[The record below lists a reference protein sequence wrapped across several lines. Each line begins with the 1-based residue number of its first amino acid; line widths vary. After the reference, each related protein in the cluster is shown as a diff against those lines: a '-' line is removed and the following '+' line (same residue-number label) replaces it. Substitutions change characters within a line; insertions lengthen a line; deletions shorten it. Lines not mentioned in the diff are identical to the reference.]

1 MEPQNPVLRETIPGG
16 AMWSHVLWRH
26 ERIRF
31 TDLEGGANVALLLF
45 NRDQLLERY
54 NMPDTLKAQ
63 HTAFLTA
70 GNVLYSDMGR
80 ILCSIVEDSSGWHD
94 TVCGVS
100 DAALVRSKY
109 GDHRYQQHRN
119 EYHRNGSDSLLVELG
134 KWGLGLQDLVP
145 NVNLFSKVVALP
157 ADEGGALRFDA
168 GHAKAGAY
176 VELRAELNTLLV
188 LSTCQHPLDPSSR
201 YAPKPVEVV
210 ITRGAPPGPDDLCR
224 RSRPENARGFEN
236 VERWF
241 GQGGV
246 SDRAG
251 GRS

>member
-1 MEPQNPVLRETIPGG
+1 MDSHNPVLRETIPGG
-16 AMWSHVLWRH
+16 AMWSHVLRRH

-31 TDLEGGANVALLLF
+31 TDLEGGANVSLLLF

-63 HTAFLTA
+63 HTAFPTA

-80 ILCSIVEDSSGWHD
+80 ILCSIVADSSGWHD

-109 GDHRYQQHRN
+109 GDGRYQQQRN

-134 KWGLGLQDLVP
+134 KWGLGLRDLVP
-145 NVNLFSKVVALP
+145 NVNLFSKVVAD
-157 ADEGGALRFDA
+157 ADGALRFDA
-168 GHAKAGAY
+168 SHAKPGAY
-176 VELRAELNTLLV
+176 VELRAELNSLLV
-188 LSTCQHPLDPSSR
+188 LCTCQHPLDPGSQ
-201 YAPKPVEVV
+201 YAPRPVEVA
-210 ITRGAPPGPDDLCR
+210 ITRGEPPGDDDLCR

-246 SDRAG
+246 ERRERES
-251 GRS
+251 

>member
-1 MEPQNPVLRETIPGG
+1 MADRTVLRETIPGG
-16 AMWSHVLWRH
+16 AMWSHVLRRH

-70 GNVLYSDMGR
+70 GHVLYSDMGR
-80 ILCSIVEDSSGWHD
+80 ILCSIVADSSGWHD

-100 DAALVRSKY
+100 DAALVRAKY

-119 EYHRNGSDSLLVELG
+119 DCHRNGSDSLLVELG
-134 KWGLGLQDLVP
+134 KWGLGIRDLVP
-145 NVNLFSKVVALP
+145 NANLFSKVT
-157 ADEGGALRFDA
+157 ADTGGALEFHPE
-168 GHAKAGAY
+168 HALAGAT
-176 VELRAELNTLLV
+176 VELRAELDTLLV
-188 LSTCQHPLDPSSR
+188 LCTCQHPLDPNPR
-201 YAPKPVEVV
+201 YAPKPVELL
-210 ITRGAPPGPDDLCR
+210 ITEGDPPGQDDLCR
-224 RSRPENARGFEN
+224 RSCPENARGFEN
-236 VERWF
+236 TERWF
-241 GQGGV
+241 GAGAAA
-246 SDRAG
+246 SAG